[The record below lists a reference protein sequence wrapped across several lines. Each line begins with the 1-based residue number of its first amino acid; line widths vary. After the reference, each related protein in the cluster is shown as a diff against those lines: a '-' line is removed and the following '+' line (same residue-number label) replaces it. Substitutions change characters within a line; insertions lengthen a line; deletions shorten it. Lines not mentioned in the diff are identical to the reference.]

1 MNKIRINEIKLE
13 AKNRLN
19 LWLKNSSF
27 EEMTLNISQ
36 IRFEMAIGLFGYP
49 FEKEYWMSKNEFNQ
63 FVTEEEFDSNEV
75 SIILNKLFQ
84 NQIKKQKNEQSN

>member
-1 MNKIRINEIKLE
+1 MSIERLNEIKLE
-13 AKNRLN
+13 AKKRLN
-19 LWLKNSSF
+19 LWLYYSNF
-27 EEMTLNISQ
+27 EEMTLNFSQ

-63 FVTEEEFDSNEV
+63 FVTEDEFDSNEV
-75 SIILNKLFQ
+75 SIILNKLFK

>member
-1 MNKIRINEIKLE
+1 MNKIRVNEIKLE

-27 EEMTLNISQ
+27 EEMTLNFSQ

-49 FEKEYWMSKNEFNQ
+49 FEKEYWMGKNEFNQ
-63 FVTEEEFDSNEV
+63 FVTEQEFDSNEV